1 MNMSALK
8 SVVIAFPKGFSKS
21 STIVPTNELVRSVS
35 KFNFSTSYLTNK
47 TDMDITMKIP
57 KQEELQE
64 DGTFFKPDVCNGRGK
79 KRRLDH
85 LTWEEKLQRK
95 KLKNRVAAQTSR
107 DRKKAKLDEL
117 EETVRILKQRN
128 DVLSQECTIL
138 KSQNELLVSEAKKLR
153 RERETSNMSE
163 QLCSSC
169 QARVSCPVPSLG
181 SAVSPQNPLPQG
193 GTVQSMSSL
202 TLTPGATILL
212 KIMTLYLL
220 SKNYLEISKGMI
232 TSTDSKNLRK
242 AFFEKLPQKWK
253 QILID
258 QMNKYYKK
266 RNVHPFLVSAEGN
279 TLKKSDNTERMVGET
294 SKNVEAD
301 TIDDRSLNGSNSWHS
316 KCSADVAQIVPDN
329 SRTTPIVIK
338 NEIDVKQ
345 EPDINDMETV
355 YGTYDETTNSITFIY
370 PGQEDNIAIQECVEE
385 ISSSDNAYHVDDVT
399 SMTMHLSCSD
409 QYSPAY
415 TCTDTMS
422 PSSIYSDNVD
432 ASFSS
437 SKSDAHFS
445 DGGYE
450 SHGSPSPD
458 IHKNNNNKNS
468 SNKHNICLTDTWHE
482 SFTELFPMLL

>member
-1 MNMSALK
+1 MFIVSGTRQLSCTFTGICRISTKPSAAGWD
-8 SVVIAFPKGFSKS
+8 STVNVVPD
-21 STIVPTNELVRSVS
+21 TNTRS
-35 KFNFSTSYLTNK
+35 NH
-47 TDMDITMKIP
+47 ITENYDP
-57 KQEELQE
+57 LPPLEELFG
-64 DGTFFKPDVCNGRGK
+64 D
-79 KRRLDH
+79 
-85 LTWEEKLQRK
+85 LQGDDYI
-95 KLKNRVAAQTSR
+95 
-107 DRKKAKLDEL
+107 DRL
-117 EETVRILKQRN
+117 EELAE
-128 DVLSQECTIL
+128 S
-138 KSQNELLVSEAKKLR
+138 LLREVTSEM
-153 RERETSNMSE
+153 ETNTHRSDE
-163 QLCSSC
+163 Q
-169 QARVSCPVPSLG
+169 
-181 SAVSPQNPLPQG
+181 
-193 GTVQSMSSL
+193 
-202 TLTPGATILL
+202 
-212 KIMTLYLL
+212 
-220 SKNYLEISKGMI
+220 
-232 TSTDSKNLRK
+232 
-242 AFFEKLPQKWK
+242 
-253 QILID
+253 
-258 QMNKYYKK
+258 
-266 RNVHPFLVSAEGN
+266 VSAEGN

-468 SNKHNICLTDTWHE
+468 SNKHNNICLTDTWHE